1 MNELLGLAE
10 LVLVFAGVVLSKKF
24 FGRYGLIAWVAI
36 AGILANIQVAKSITI
51 FGLDATLGNVL
62 FASSFLATDILSE
75 CYGKKYAKKAV
86 IMGICAIL
94 LFVGIT
100 QLSLVFIPSEF
111 DVMNATMT
119 DFFQIS
125 ARTMGASV
133 LMYGIANAVDVVI
146 FDKIKKATHGKYMWL
161 RNNISTILCNGLENF
176 GFIFLAFYGVLETE
190 ALLPIALTTTVIEI
204 AIALLDTPF
213 LYIAKR
219 IKAKDE
225 AND

>member
-24 FGRYGLIAWVAI
+24 FGSYGLIAWVAI

-51 FGLDATLGNVL
+51 FGLDATLGNVM
-62 FASSFLATDILSE
+62 FASSFLATDVLSE

-125 ARTMGASV
+125 ARTMSASV
-133 LMYGIANAVDVVI
+133 LMYSIANAVDVVI

-176 GFIFLAFYGVLETE
+176 GFVFLAFYGVLETE

-219 IKAKDE
+219 VKAKDDT
-225 AND
+225 ND

>member
-24 FGRYGLIAWVAI
+24 FGRHGLIAWVAI
-36 AGILANIQVAKSITI
+36 AGVLANIQVAKSITI
-51 FGLDATLGNVL
+51 FGLDATLGNVM

-119 DFFQIS
+119 EFFQIS

-146 FDKIKKATHGKYMWL
+146 FDKLKKATHGKYMWL
-161 RNNISTILCNGLENF
+161 RNNISTILCNGLENY